1 MAPNSLI
8 QLNQSDLLF
17 QEEYNI
23 RIFDINKFK
32 TKLIVKSNTT
42 DDLLL
47 NLNDGTIIKSNYSGI
62 KRYFIKTMEE
72 LPNLIQFNNDDDDYY
87 SYNYYNSYDSYVDKI
102 TYMYKLKDG
111 RVITCYQNG
120 RIEICNLKFI

>member
-1 MAPNSLI
+1 MASNSLI

-62 KRYFIKTMEE
+62 KRYLIKTMEK